1 MAIATGDFDYI
12 RKLVLDRSAIVL
24 EPGKEYLVESRMLP
38 LLHSEGLETIE
49 KLVLKLRS
57 GGIRNGLSDK
67 VVDALTTNETSFFR
81 DVHPFE
87 ALKKHVLPDI
97 IEKNKLKRELNIWC
111 GASSSGQEPFTIGMI
126 LKNDFPEL
134 NNWKINF
141 ISSDISKEMLARCRT
156 GKYSQLEVN
165 RGLPAMLLVKFFER
179 VGTEWK
185 VKDDL
190 LKMIQFREVNL
201 SEPFPIMP
209 RIDIMFLRNVLI
221 YFDVEMKKS
230 ILGKIR
236 KVLKTDG
243 YLFLGAAET
252 TMNIDPSFER
262 LPLPQ
267 SGCYS
272 LKG

>member
-38 LLHSEGLETIE
+38 LLHSEGLESID
-49 KLVLKLRS
+49 KLVSKLRS

-97 IEKNKLKRELNIWC
+97 LQKNKLKRELNIWC
-111 GASSSGQEPFTIGMI
+111 GASSSGQEPFTIAMI
-126 LKNDFPEL
+126 LRNDFPEL
-134 NNWKINF
+134 LNWKINF
-141 ISSDISKEMLARCRT
+141 ISSDISREMLARCKT

-185 VKDDL
+185 VKDEL
-190 LKMIQFREVNL
+190 LKMIQFREINL
-201 SEPFPIMP
+201 SEPFPALP

-221 YFDVEMKKS
+221 YFDVETKKS

>member
-1 MAIATGDFDYI
+1 MAITTGDFDFI

-38 LLHSEGLETIE
+38 LLHSEGLDTIE
-49 KLVLKLRS
+49 SLVSKLRS
-57 GGIRNGLSDK
+57 GGMRNGLSDK

-87 ALKKHVLPDI
+87 ALKKHVLP
-97 IEKNKLKRELNIWC
+97 EVLGKNKATRELNIWC
-111 GASSSGQEPFTIGMI
+111 GASSSGQEPFTIAMV
-126 LKNDFPEL
+126 LRNDFPEL
-134 NNWKINF
+134 INWKINF
-141 ISSDISKEMLARCRT
+141 ISSDISREMLARCRT

-179 VGTEWK
+179 DGTDWK
-185 VKDDL
+185 IKDDI
-190 LKMIQFREVNL
+190 LKMVQFREVNL
-201 SEPFPIMP
+201 AEPFPPMP
-209 RIDIMFLRNVLI
+209 KVDIMFLRNVLI
-221 YFDVEMKKS
+221 YFDVETKKS

-236 KVLKTDG
+236 KVLKPGG

-262 LPLPQ
+262 MPLPQ

>member
-1 MAIATGDFDYI
+1 MAIATADFDYI

-49 KLVLKLRS
+49 NLVGKLRT
-57 GGIRNGLSDK
+57 GGFRNGLSDK

-97 IEKNKLKRELNIWC
+97 LEKNKIKRELNIWC
-111 GASSSGQEPFTIGMI
+111 GASSSGQEPFTIAMI
-126 LKNDFPEL
+126 LRNDFPEL

-141 ISSDISKEMLARCRT
+141 MSSDISKEMLTRCRS
-156 GKYSQLEVN
+156 GIYSQLEVN

-179 VGTEWK
+179 VGTNWK

-201 SEPFPIMP
+201 SEPFPPMP
-209 RIDIMFLRNVLI
+209 PVDIMFLRNVLI
-221 YFDVEMKKS
+221 YFDVETKKS

-236 KVLKTDG
+236 RVLKPEG

-252 TMNIDPSFER
+252 TMNIDSSFER

>member
-1 MAIATGDFDYI
+1 MAIASADFDYI
-12 RKLVLDRSAIVL
+12 RKLVLNRSAIVL

-38 LLHSEGLETIE
+38 LLHSEGLETIQS
-49 KLVLKLRS
+49 LVGQLRM
-57 GGIRNGLSDK
+57 GGSRNGLSDK

-97 IEKNKLKRELNIWC
+97 LEKNKIKRELNIWC
-111 GASSSGQEPFTIGMI
+111 GASSSGQEPFTIAMI

-141 ISSDISKEMLARCRT
+141 MSSDISREMLARCRT

-179 VGTEWK
+179 VGTDWK

-190 LKMIQFREVNL
+190 LKMVQFREINL
-201 SEPFPIMP
+201 SEPFPPIP
-209 RIDIMFLRNVLI
+209 PVDIMFLRNVLI

-230 ILGKIR
+230 ILGKIK
-236 KVLKTDG
+236 KVLKPSG

-252 TMNIDPSFER
+252 TMNIDPAFER